1 MKIIEFSG
9 HSDDTFG
16 WDEYDARK
24 KRLRGDDHDDCSK
37 GKVRVFRV
45 ESPSTGAVLV
55 SGAYHKC
62 LTAVWTVGLAP
73 VDEDVAMPEW
83 ATRPYFRTEGYTPV
97 LTLTTPDDTT
107 VTLESVDGDGVEPDP
122 LMESP

>member
-1 MKIIEFSG
+1 MRTIEFAG
-9 HSDDTFG
+9 HSDDVFG
-16 WDEYDARK
+16 WSEYDAHR
-24 KRLRGDDHDDCSK
+24 KRLRGDEHDDCSN

-73 VDEDVAMPEW
+73 VDEDVPLPEW
-83 ATRPYFRTEGYTPV
+83 ATMPRFRTDGYTPV
-97 LTLTTPDDTT
+97 MTLTVPDDAT
-107 VTLESVDGDGVEPDP
+107 VGLESVDGDTVQSDP
-122 LMESP
+122 EDGP